1 METVLLHKSAFLYVT
16 SIFRLSSFVFAN
28 ALLTG
33 ITKTFVPFYSSFP
46 EILCI
51 FVRMDDK
58 LQQIDTL
65 LGELNQYRAN
75 ENYRITEA
83 LEIEYTYDSNRIEGN
98 TLTLHETDMVV
109 NKGITIAG
117 KGLREHLEAIN
128 HKEAIDFIKDVA
140 QKKEPI
146 SERVLLDIH
155 AIVLHSIDKDNA
167 GKYRRVPVI
176 ISGSKHIPPQPYLL
190 QPKMDELFQWYEA
203 NKDSMHPVVLAAQMH
218 EKLVS
223 VHPFIDGNGRTARLV
238 MNLILMQHGYPI
250 ANIKGDNET
259 RRRYYET
266 LEEASSGDNSA
277 FVEFIEDVVIQSL
290 TYYLKI
296 IRG

>member
-1 METVLLHKSAFLYVT
+1 M
-16 SIFRLSSFVFAN
+16 
-28 ALLTG
+28 
-33 ITKTFVPFYSSFP
+33 
-46 EILCI
+46 
-51 FVRMDDK
+51 
-58 LQQIDTL
+58 
-65 LGELNQYRAN
+65 
-75 ENYRITEA
+75 
-83 LEIEYTYDSNRIEGN
+83 
-98 TLTLHETDMVV
+98 
-109 NKGITIAG
+109 
-117 KGLREHLEAIN
+117 
-128 HKEAIDFIKDVA
+128 
-140 QKKEPI
+140 
-146 SERVLLDIH
+146 LLDIH

-266 LEEASSGDNSA
+266 LEEASS
-277 FVEFIEDVVIQSL
+277 EITRLLWSL
-290 TYYLKI
+290 SKM
-296 IRG
+296 

>member
-1 METVLLHKSAFLYVT
+1 MWNNIAYLPENPIVYIILPKSIRIWA
-16 SIFRLSSFVFAN
+16 SFV
-28 ALLTG
+28 
-33 ITKTFVPFYSSFP
+33 
-46 EILCI
+46 I
-51 FVRMDDK
+51 FVSMNDK

-223 VHPFIDGNGRTARLV
+223 VHPFIDGNGRTARLL

-277 FVEFIEDVVIQSL
+277 FLEFIEDVVIQSL

>member
-1 METVLLHKSAFLYVT
+1 M
-16 SIFRLSSFVFAN
+16 N
-28 ALLTG
+28 
-33 ITKTFVPFYSSFP
+33 
-46 EILCI
+46 
-51 FVRMDDK
+51 DK

-117 KGLREHLEAIN
+117 K
-128 HKEAIDFIKDVA
+128 EAIDFIKNIA

-167 GKYRRVPVI
+167 GKCRRVPVI

-223 VHPFIDGNGRTARLV
+223 VHPFIDGNGRTARLL

-277 FVEFIEDVVIQSL
+277 FVEFIEGVVIQSL

>member
-1 METVLLHKSAFLYVT
+1 
-16 SIFRLSSFVFAN
+16 
-28 ALLTG
+28 
-33 ITKTFVPFYSSFP
+33 
-46 EILCI
+46 
-51 FVRMDDK
+51 MDDK

-65 LGELNQYRAN
+65 LGELNQYSAN

-128 HKEAIDFIKDVA
+128 HKEAIDFIKDIA

-176 ISGSKHIPPQPYLL
+176 ISGTKNIPTNTYRLAL
-190 QPKMDELFQWYEA
+190 
-203 NKDSMHPVVLAAQMH
+203 PVTAQ
-218 EKLVS
+218 
-223 VHPFIDGNGRTARLV
+223 NGRVVSMVRGKQGFHAPGYIGGSNAR
-238 MNLILMQHGYPI
+238 
-250 ANIKGDNET
+250 ET
-259 RRRYYET
+259 GVY
-266 LEEASSGDNSA
+266 SS
-277 FVEFIEDVVIQSL
+277 L
-290 TYYLKI
+290 Y
-296 IRG
+296 

>member
-1 METVLLHKSAFLYVT
+1 M
-16 SIFRLSSFVFAN
+16 N
-28 ALLTG
+28 
-33 ITKTFVPFYSSFP
+33 
-46 EILCI
+46 
-51 FVRMDDK
+51 DK

-128 HKEAIDFIKDVA
+128 HKEAIDFIKDIA

-155 AIVLHSIDKDNA
+155 AIVLHSINKDNA

-203 NKDSMHPVVLAAQMH
+203 N
-218 EKLVS
+218 
-223 VHPFIDGNGRTARLV
+223 PFIDGNGRTARLL

>member
-1 METVLLHKSAFLYVT
+1 MRNNAAYLPESPIVYIILPKSIRIWA
-16 SIFRLSSFVFAN
+16 SFV
-28 ALLTG
+28 
-33 ITKTFVPFYSSFP
+33 
-46 EILCI
+46 I
-51 FVRMDDK
+51 FVSMNDK

-223 VHPFIDGNGRTARLV
+223 VHPFIDGNGRTARLL

-277 FVEFIEDVVIQSL
+277 FLEFIEDVVIQSL

>member
-1 METVLLHKSAFLYVT
+1 
-16 SIFRLSSFVFAN
+16 
-28 ALLTG
+28 
-33 ITKTFVPFYSSFP
+33 
-46 EILCI
+46 
-51 FVRMDDK
+51 MDDK

-290 TYYLKI
+290 TYYLENHPGI
-296 IRG
+296 SRRFEYQWEVWSDPCLFFYSGAFSYHLRRTDYALF

>member
-1 METVLLHKSAFLYVT
+1 M
-16 SIFRLSSFVFAN
+16 N
-28 ALLTG
+28 
-33 ITKTFVPFYSSFP
+33 
-46 EILCI
+46 
-51 FVRMDDK
+51 DK

-167 GKYRRVPVI
+167 RE
-176 ISGSKHIPPQPYLL
+176 IPPCACHYQRQQAYSSPAL
-190 QPKMDELFQWYEA
+190 
-203 NKDSMHPVVLAAQMH
+203 PVTA
-218 EKLVS
+218 
-223 VHPFIDGNGRTARLV
+223 PNGRVVSMVRGKQRFHAPGCIGRSDAR
-238 MNLILMQHGYPI
+238 
-250 ANIKGDNET
+250 ET
-259 RRRYYET
+259 GVC
-266 LEEASSGDNSA
+266 SS
-277 FVEFIEDVVIQSL
+277 L
-290 TYYLKI
+290 Y
-296 IRG
+296 

>member
-1 METVLLHKSAFLYVT
+1 M
-16 SIFRLSSFVFAN
+16 N
-28 ALLTG
+28 
-33 ITKTFVPFYSSFP
+33 
-46 EILCI
+46 
-51 FVRMDDK
+51 DK

-155 AIVLHSIDKDNA
+155 AIVLHLSLI
-167 GKYRRVPVI
+167 
-176 ISGSKHIPPQPYLL
+176 HI
-190 QPKMDELFQWYEA
+190 
-203 NKDSMHPVVLAAQMH
+203 
-218 EKLVS
+218 
-223 VHPFIDGNGRTARLV
+223 
-238 MNLILMQHGYPI
+238 
-250 ANIKGDNET
+250 
-259 RRRYYET
+259 
-266 LEEASSGDNSA
+266 
-277 FVEFIEDVVIQSL
+277 
-290 TYYLKI
+290 
-296 IRG
+296 

>member
-1 METVLLHKSAFLYVT
+1 M
-16 SIFRLSSFVFAN
+16 N
-28 ALLTG
+28 
-33 ITKTFVPFYSSFP
+33 
-46 EILCI
+46 
-51 FVRMDDK
+51 DK

-190 QPKMDELFQWYEA
+190 QPQMDELFQWYEA

-223 VHPFIDGNGRTARLV
+223 VHPFIDGNGRTARLL

-277 FVEFIEDVVIQSL
+277 FLEFIEDVVIQSL

-296 IRG
+296 IRGYSGDLNTNGRCGAIHASLFIWGHSAIIVRRADYALF

>member
-1 METVLLHKSAFLYVT
+1 M
-16 SIFRLSSFVFAN
+16 N
-28 ALLTG
+28 
-33 ITKTFVPFYSSFP
+33 
-46 EILCI
+46 
-51 FVRMDDK
+51 DK

-98 TLTLHETDMVV
+98 TLPLQETDMVV

-117 KGLREHLEAIN
+117 KGLKEHLEAIN
-128 HKEAIDFIKDVA
+128 HKEAIDFIKDIA

-223 VHPFIDGNGRTARLV
+223 IHPFIDGNGRTARLL

>member
-1 METVLLHKSAFLYVT
+1 
-16 SIFRLSSFVFAN
+16 
-28 ALLTG
+28 
-33 ITKTFVPFYSSFP
+33 
-46 EILCI
+46 
-51 FVRMDDK
+51 MDDK
-58 LQQIDTL
+58 LKQIDTL

-98 TLTLHETDMVV
+98 TLTLNETEMVV

-128 HKEAIDFIKDVA
+128 HKEAIDFIKDIA
-140 QKKEPI
+140 QKKEPV

-155 AIVLHSIDKDNA
+155 SIVLHSIDKENA

-218 EKLVS
+218 EKFVS
-223 VHPFIDGNGRTARLV
+223 IHPFID
-238 MNLILMQHGYPI
+238 
-250 ANIKGDNET
+250 DNDT
-259 RRRYYET
+259 RRRYYQT

-277 FVEFIEDVVIQSL
+277 FVEFIEEVVIQSL
-290 TYYLKI
+290 EYYLQI

>member
-46 EILCI
+46 EIFYI

-167 GKYRRVPVI
+167 GKCRRVPVI

-223 VHPFIDGNGRTARLV
+223 VHPFIDGNGRTARLL

>member
-1 METVLLHKSAFLYVT
+1 M
-16 SIFRLSSFVFAN
+16 N
-28 ALLTG
+28 
-33 ITKTFVPFYSSFP
+33 
-46 EILCI
+46 
-51 FVRMDDK
+51 DK

-65 LGELNQYRAN
+65 LSELNQYRAN

-128 HKEAIDFIKDVA
+128 HKEAIDFIKDIA

-223 VHPFIDGNGRTARLV
+223 VHPFIDGNGRTARLL

-266 LEEASSGDNSA
+266 LEEASSEDNSA

>member
-1 METVLLHKSAFLYVT
+1 M
-16 SIFRLSSFVFAN
+16 N
-28 ALLTG
+28 
-33 ITKTFVPFYSSFP
+33 
-46 EILCI
+46 
-51 FVRMDDK
+51 DK

-117 KGLREHLEAIN
+117 KGLKEHLEAIN
-128 HKEAIDFIKDVA
+128 HKEAIDFIKNIA

-190 QPKMDELFQWYEA
+190 QPQMDELFQWYEA

-223 VHPFIDGNGRTARLV
+223 VHPFIDWNGRTARLL

-277 FVEFIEDVVIQSL
+277 FLEFIEDVVIQSL

>member
-1 METVLLHKSAFLYVT
+1 M
-16 SIFRLSSFVFAN
+16 N
-28 ALLTG
+28 
-33 ITKTFVPFYSSFP
+33 
-46 EILCI
+46 
-51 FVRMDDK
+51 DK

-128 HKEAIDFIKDVA
+128 HKEAIDFIKDIA

-155 AIVLHSIDKDNA
+155 AIVLHQAYSSPA
-167 GKYRRVPVI
+167 LPVTA
-176 ISGSKHIPPQPYLL
+176 P
-190 QPKMDELFQWYEA
+190 
-203 NKDSMHPVVLAAQMH
+203 
-218 EKLVS
+218 
-223 VHPFIDGNGRTARLV
+223 NGRVVSMVRGKQRFHAPGCIGRSDAR
-238 MNLILMQHGYPI
+238 
-250 ANIKGDNET
+250 ET
-259 RRRYYET
+259 GVC
-266 LEEASSGDNSA
+266 SS
-277 FVEFIEDVVIQSL
+277 L
-290 TYYLKI
+290 Y
-296 IRG
+296 

>member
-1 METVLLHKSAFLYVT
+1 M
-16 SIFRLSSFVFAN
+16 N
-28 ALLTG
+28 
-33 ITKTFVPFYSSFP
+33 
-46 EILCI
+46 
-51 FVRMDDK
+51 DK

-117 KGLREHLEAIN
+117 KGLKEHLEAIN
-128 HKEAIDFIKDVA
+128 HKEAIDFIKNIA

-167 GKYRRVPVI
+167 GKCRRVPVI

-223 VHPFIDGNGRTARLV
+223 VHPFIDGNGRTAV
-238 MNLILMQHGYPI
+238 C
-250 ANIKGDNET
+250 
-259 RRRYYET
+259 
-266 LEEASSGDNSA
+266 
-277 FVEFIEDVVIQSL
+277 
-290 TYYLKI
+290 
-296 IRG
+296 

>member
-1 METVLLHKSAFLYVT
+1 MWNKTTYPFLVQALCIIPLKSIRMWA
-16 SIFRLSSFVFAN
+16 S
-28 ALLTG
+28 
-33 ITKTFVPFYSSFP
+33 
-46 EILCI
+46 LCI

>member
-1 METVLLHKSAFLYVT
+1 M
-16 SIFRLSSFVFAN
+16 N
-28 ALLTG
+28 
-33 ITKTFVPFYSSFP
+33 
-46 EILCI
+46 
-51 FVRMDDK
+51 DK

-128 HKEAIDFIKDVA
+128 HKEAIDFIKDIA

-176 ISGSKHIPPQPYLL
+176 ISGSKHIPPQPYLS
-190 QPKMDELFQWYEA
+190 QPQ
-203 NKDSMHPVVLAAQMH
+203 
-218 EKLVS
+218 
-223 VHPFIDGNGRTARLV
+223 NGRVVSMVRGKLRFHAPGCIGRSDAR
-238 MNLILMQHGYPI
+238 
-250 ANIKGDNET
+250 ET
-259 RRRYYET
+259 GVC
-266 LEEASSGDNSA
+266 SS
-277 FVEFIEDVVIQSL
+277 L
-290 TYYLKI
+290 Y
-296 IRG
+296 

>member
-1 METVLLHKSAFLYVT
+1 M
-16 SIFRLSSFVFAN
+16 N
-28 ALLTG
+28 
-33 ITKTFVPFYSSFP
+33 
-46 EILCI
+46 
-51 FVRMDDK
+51 DK

-223 VHPFIDGNGRTARLV
+223 VHPFIDGNGRTARLL

-277 FVEFIEDVVIQSL
+277 FVEFRRCSNSKSDVLSENHPGINRRFEYQREVWSDPCL
-290 TYYLKI
+290 SFYLGALSYHCETCRLCTI
-296 IRG
+296 LEY

>member
-1 METVLLHKSAFLYVT
+1 M
-16 SIFRLSSFVFAN
+16 N
-28 ALLTG
+28 
-33 ITKTFVPFYSSFP
+33 
-46 EILCI
+46 
-51 FVRMDDK
+51 DK

-128 HKEAIDFIKDVA
+128 HKEAIDFIKDIA

-167 GKYRRVPVI
+167 GNTAVCL
-176 ISGSKHIPPQPYLL
+176 SLS
-190 QPKMDELFQWYEA
+190 
-203 NKDSMHPVVLAAQMH
+203 AA
-218 EKLVS
+218 
-223 VHPFIDGNGRTARLV
+223 
-238 MNLILMQHGYPI
+238 
-250 ANIKGDNET
+250 
-259 RRRYYET
+259 
-266 LEEASSGDNSA
+266 ASI
-277 FVEFIEDVVIQSL
+277 FLPSL
-290 TYYLKI
+290 TCYSPKWTSCFNGTRQTRIPCTRLYWPLRCTRNWCLFI
-296 IRG
+296 PLLTGMAGQPVC

>member
-1 METVLLHKSAFLYVT
+1 MH
-16 SIFRLSSFVFAN
+16 LSFFYIGKIGVQTHPKDHPKFPFVRN
-28 ALLTG
+28 
-33 ITKTFVPFYSSFP
+33 
-46 EILCI
+46 LCI
-51 FVRMDDK
+51 FVRMNDK
-58 LQQIDTL
+58 LPQIDTL

-128 HKEAIDFIKDVA
+128 HKEAIDFIKEIV

-155 AIVLHSIDKDNA
+155 SIVLHSIDRENA

-176 ISGSKHIPPQPYLL
+176 ISGSRHIPPQPYLL

-223 VHPFIDGNGRTARLV
+223 IHPFIDGNGRTARLL

-277 FVEFIEDVVIQSL
+277 FLEFIEDVVIQSL
-290 TYYLKI
+290 EHYLKI

>member
-1 METVLLHKSAFLYVT
+1 M
-16 SIFRLSSFVFAN
+16 N
-28 ALLTG
+28 
-33 ITKTFVPFYSSFP
+33 
-46 EILCI
+46 
-51 FVRMDDK
+51 DK

-65 LGELNQYRAN
+65 SGELNQYRAN
-75 ENYRITEA
+75 ENYRITGA

-128 HKEAIDFIKDVA
+128 HKEAIDFIKDIA
-140 QKKEPI
+140 QKKEPV

-223 VHPFIDGNGRTARLV
+223 IHPFIDGNGRTARLL
-238 MNLILMQHGYPI
+238 MNLILMQHGDPI

-266 LEEASSGDNSA
+266 LEEASSGDTSA